1 MMSKRSLRQSIDRL
15 ARLKQYFLRG
25 HSAWFHLLFS
35 LIVFTLIVNNLLIK
49 NLNFVPDEIKSYSV
63 FVIIFGSIYFPLATL
78 LGFLDFRKGT
88 FAAEQ
93 VLHQEMSPIWQDVFL
108 RLTALEKGN
117 QELLEQLK
125 VLTQEAA

>member
-1 MMSKRSLRQSIDRL
+1 MSRSLLRKGIDKT

-35 LIVFTLIVNNLLIK
+35 LITFTLIFNNLLIK
-49 NLNFVPDEIKSYSV
+49 NLYFIPDELKSYSV
-63 FVIIFGSIYFPLATL
+63 FLIVFGSIYLPLATL
-78 LGFLDFRKGT
+78 LGYLDFRKGT

-108 RLTALEKGN
+108 RLAK
-117 QELLEQLK
+117 LEQNNLAVLEELK
-125 VLTQEAA
+125 KLTNEPQ